1 MKTLEALYEAQK
13 IAFSPFVF
21 QTAATLIEL
30 NVLETIESNRENK
43 LTIDELTQKVDV
55 SKYGLTVLLEMAI
68 AAGMVTSDEEGKLE
82 LTKVGYFVLTDK
94 MTKVNLN
101 FTQDVCYLGLFNLT
115 DAIKKG
121 TPEGL
126 KMIGDWPTV
135 YEGLSQLPDKIKK
148 SWFDFDHYYSDNAFG
163 EALEIIFKNN
173 PKQIFDI
180 GGNTGKW
187 AIASAKHNP
196 NVQVKILDLPG
207 QINLAQ
213 QNINTINDIKDRV
226 SYLPINMLDP
236 LSEIPAGADVYWM
249 SQFLDCFSEQEI
261 ENILLKIKKNCAA
274 DSDIYIMET
283 FIDDQK
289 FQAASYSLIATSL
302 YFTAIANGNSKMY
315 SKSVFKYIIDK
326 AGFETVNEFP
336 SIGTGYHTILHCK
349 LKK

>member
-21 QTAATLIEL
+21 QTASTLLDL
-30 NVLETIESNRENK
+30 NVLATIEANRTQK
-43 LTIDELTQKVDV
+43 LTIDELSQKVDV
-55 SKYGLTVLLEMAI
+55 SNYGLTVLLEMAI
-68 AAGMVTSDEEGKLE
+68 AAGMVTSDESGKLE
-82 LTKVGYFVLTDK
+82 LTKVGYFILTDK

-115 DAIKKG
+115 DAIKNG
-121 TPEGL
+121 APEGL

-135 YEGLSQLPDKIKK
+135 YEGLSQLPEKIKK
-148 SWFDFDHYYSDNAFG
+148 SWFDFDHYYSDNAFD
-163 EALEIIFKNN
+163 EALKIIFKNN

-187 AIASAKHNP
+187 AIASAKYDS

-213 QNINTINDIKDRV
+213 QNINTITDIKDRV

-236 LSEIPAGADVYWM
+236 LSEIPGGTDVYWM

-261 ENILLKIKKNCAA
+261 ENILLKIKKNCSL

-289 FQAASYSLIATSL
+289 FDAASYSLIATSL

-326 AGFETVNEFP
+326 AGFQTVNEYP
-336 SIGTGYHTILHCK
+336 SVGTGYHTILHCK
-349 LKK
+349 LK

>member
-1 MKTLEALYEAQK
+1 MKSLEALHEAQK

-21 QTAATLIEL
+21 QTAATLLDL
-30 NVLETIESNRENK
+30 NVLDTIEANRINK
-43 LTIDELTQKVDV
+43 LTISELADKVEV

-68 AAGMVTSDEEGKLE
+68 AAGMVSSDAAGKLE

-115 DAIKKG
+115 DAIKNGK
-121 TPEGL
+121 PEGL

-135 YEGLSQLPDKIKK
+135 YEGLSQLPEKIKK
-148 SWFDFDHYYSDNAFG
+148 SWFDFDHFYSDNAFS

-173 PKQIFDI
+173 PAQIFDI

-187 AIASAKHNP
+187 AIASAKHNKE
-196 NVQVKILDLPG
+196 VKVKILDLPG

-213 QNINTINDIKDRV
+213 QNINTIDAIKGRI
-226 SYLPINMLDP
+226 SYLPIDMLDP
-236 LSEIPAGADVYWM
+236 SSQIPGGTDVYWM

-261 ENILLKIKKNCAA
+261 ENILLKIKKNCAVN
-274 DSDIYIMET
+274 SDIYIMET

-326 AGFETVNEFP
+326 AGFETVNEYP
-336 SIGTGYHTILHCK
+336 SVGTGYHTILHCK